1 LQFTIK
7 METITNVRQVH
18 DSPCTSVIMTWKSSK
33 PIDLKNGISIK
44 HFLTLHSNEETNTK
58 KI

>member
-1 LQFTIK
+1 